1 MTLMRIRIELARSH
15 ESPAGSSRHGYI
27 LTLPLDDEGR
37 FDLAA
42 FERIP
47 EISTVHRFWEGE
59 GDEVGQLMRI
69 GADRWAFS
77 YRIGTVDDEAI
88 PRLAEQVFRPGEY
101 ISVRE
106 PDGRMLPFRVVEVRP
121 APGLAAPAIGRR

>member
-27 LTLPLDDEGR
+27 LTLPLDDEAR

-59 GDEVGQLMRI
+59 GDEIGQLMRI

-88 PRLAEQVFRPGEY
+88 PRLAEHVFRPGEY

-106 PDGRMLPFRVVEVRP
+106 PDGRMLPFRVVELRP
-121 APGLAAPAIGRR
+121 VPGLAAPAIGRR